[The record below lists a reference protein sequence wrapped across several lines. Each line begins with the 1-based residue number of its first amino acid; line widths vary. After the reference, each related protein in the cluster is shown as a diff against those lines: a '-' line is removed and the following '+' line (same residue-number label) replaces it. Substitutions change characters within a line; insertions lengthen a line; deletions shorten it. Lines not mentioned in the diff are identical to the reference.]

1 MASAEREAAVTAEGG
16 GCIVGD
22 SGDGVDRQQQ
32 QRPGRQRGQKQRR
45 RWGQTTINQNAV
57 AVNSRGNQ
65 YGPEQ
70 RRAGLLGIT
79 FCLSLVPYTLRDWC
93 SARQVGKNMVRSI
106 K

>member
-57 AVNSRGNQ
+57 AIVEAINTVQNSAGQ
-65 YGPEQ
+65 DYLALPFVLVWYHTLYGIGAAPVKW
-70 RRAGLLGIT
+70 AKI
-79 FCLSLVPYTLRDWC
+79 W
-93 SARQVGKNMVRSI
+93 
-106 K
+106 